1 MTDLHFQRMRSEI
14 DRMRR
19 RNNYTAMFSMRS
31 NEPKK
36 RVVTLLEKGEK
47 NAIIER

>member
-1 MTDLHFQRMRSEI
+1 MRSEI

-31 NEPKK
+31 NDHKK
-36 RVVTLLEKGEK
+36 RIVQLEKGEK
-47 NAIIER
+47 NAIIERQR